1 MAARGTDGMT
11 DVTAPGPEDAS
22 AVTVIGGADPVG
34 GGGTTGPAV
43 RGGAKDPAGGR
54 ERTAPAVRGRAT
66 GPAGEVRETGPVTE
80 GRETDPAGDAR
91 ETDPAAGGRETG
103 PSADVR
109 ETGPAPGAAALTR
122 AASGVRRGSVPGA
135 VRAIRRLG
143 ARAVTAARHGRA
155 VAALLAS
162 ATVVTTALSLWLGF
176 RVHEQH
182 ADEQRRQDILAA
194 ARRSALNFTS
204 LDYRHYERDS
214 ANVLKGAAG
223 EFKEQFA
230 AQTAELTK
238 LVAANKSVSEGQ
250 VLEAGIARSD
260 ERTARVLVVADSK
273 VTNSAAPEGQSR
285 TYRLQLDLVLEGGRW
300 LTSNVE
306 FVG

>member
-11 DVTAPGPEDAS
+11 DMTAPGPEDAS
-22 AVTVIGGADPVG
+22 AVTVISGVDPVG

-43 RGGAKDPAGGR
+43 RGGAAGPAGGGR
-54 ERTAPAVRGRAT
+54 PGGRADS
-66 GPAGEVRETGPVTE
+66 AGK
-80 GRETDPAGDAR
+80 TDPSA
-91 ETDPAAGGRETG
+91 EGRETG
-103 PSADVR
+103 PSVDVS
-109 ETGPAPGAAALTR
+109 ETSPAPGAAAPTR

-143 ARAVTAARHGRA
+143 ARAVTAALHGRA

-176 RVHEQH
+176 QVHEQR

-260 ERTARVLVVADSK
+260 ERTARVLVVADST

>member
-1 MAARGTDGMT
+1 M
-11 DVTAPGPEDAS
+11 
-22 AVTVIGGADPVG
+22 
-34 GGGTTGPAV
+34 
-43 RGGAKDPAGGR
+43 
-54 ERTAPAVRGRAT
+54 RGRAV
-66 GPAGEVRETGPVTE
+66 PAV
-80 GRETDPAGDAR
+80 
-91 ETDPAAGGRETG
+91 
-103 PSADVR
+103 
-109 ETGPAPGAAALTR
+109 L
-122 AASGVRRGSVPGA
+122 A
-135 VRAIRRLG
+135 V
-143 ARAVTAARHGRA
+143 
-155 VAALLAS
+155 
-162 ATVVTTALSLWLGF
+162 ATVVTTGLSLWLGY
-176 RVHEQH
+176 RVHEQR
-182 ADEQRRQDILAA
+182 AGEERRQDILAA

-214 ANVLKGAAG
+214 ANVLKGATG
-223 EFKEQFA
+223 DFKEQFA

-250 VLEAGIARSD
+250 VLEAGVARAD

>member
-1 MAARGTDGMT
+1 M
-11 DVTAPGPEDAS
+11 
-22 AVTVIGGADPVG
+22 
-34 GGGTTGPAV
+34 
-43 RGGAKDPAGGR
+43 
-54 ERTAPAVRGRAT
+54 
-66 GPAGEVRETGPVTE
+66 
-80 GRETDPAGDAR
+80 
-91 ETDPAAGGRETG
+91 
-103 PSADVR
+103 
-109 ETGPAPGAAALTR
+109 
-122 AASGVRRGSVPGA
+122 PGA